1 MKKRFNSNLK
11 LKVALE
17 AIKGDLTISEIVS
30 KYDVSPAQIHRWR
43 KQLQQDGAAVFE
55 SALSKTSSSHE
66 KEMTTLHANI
76 GRLTVE
82 NDFLERALGRAK

>member
-11 LKVALE
+11 LKVSLE

-43 KQLQQDGAAVFE
+43 KQLQQNGAAVFE
-55 SALSKTSSSHE
+55 STVSKTSSHE

-82 NDFLERALGRAK
+82 NDFLERALGRVK